1 MTIHY
6 PTGSRSENQQLPLA
20 DGATASNERAA
31 AAAAC
36 CTLRRA
42 QARKVC
48 TQPTA
53 HHPSRGF
60 YTSPPAIRSTYRCPA
75 AEGLLGIPQKTR
87 QTWLFLIFRLSGK
100 GKCYGQILQEVLK
113 CLAHMKPPNVILL
126 QQRLGSGACVT
137 PPEEQKIFLLS
148 LPSHT
153 SIGQPHTGRHLAV
166 TPSGSVLPKASNAA
180 LNKVSRNLLGYFWWK
195 EVDVR
200 CRVYLLASFS
210 QNTNWWQIED
220 HIPIAFL

>member
-20 DGATASNERAA
+20 DGATGATASNERAA

-36 CTLRRA
+36 CTPEGHRHGKS
-42 QARKVC
+42 ARSLL
-48 TQPTA
+48 PT
-53 HHPSRGF
+53 SRQGGF
-60 YTSPPAIRSTYRCPA
+60 ILHSPTRSTYGCPA

-87 QTWLFLIFRLSGK
+87 QTRLFLIFRLSGK

-153 SIGQPHTGRHLAV
+153 SIGQLHTGRHLAV
-166 TPSGSVLPKASNAA
+166 TPSGSVLPKASDAA
-180 LNKVSRNLLGYFWWK
+180 LNKVSRNLLGYFW
-195 EVDVR
+195 
-200 CRVYLLASFS
+200 
-210 QNTNWWQIED
+210 
-220 HIPIAFL
+220 